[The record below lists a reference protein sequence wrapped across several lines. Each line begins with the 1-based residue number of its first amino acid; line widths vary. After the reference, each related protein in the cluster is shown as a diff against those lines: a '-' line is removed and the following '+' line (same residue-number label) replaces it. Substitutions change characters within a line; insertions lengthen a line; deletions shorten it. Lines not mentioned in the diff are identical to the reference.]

1 MKISFKEDFY
11 TYKIKVVGVGGAGGN
26 SINRMM
32 NVGIDGVEFIEINT
46 DAQVLSLSKAP
57 RKIQIGKKLTQGLGS
72 GGDPEVGRN
81 AIEENKDEVRNSL
94 AKTDIVFITC
104 GMGGGTGTGASN
116 IVAQLAKSEGALT
129 IGMVYAPF
137 TFEGKVRIKNANE
150 GIRALRE
157 EADTI
162 IVIPNDR
169 LLDIEGQNI
178 PIPKAFRKADELLL
192 EVIKGIS
199 ELITKPGLINLD
211 FADIRT
217 IMSESGEAVLAVGKG
232 YGQDRAIEA
241 AESAM
246 NCVLLGEASISGA
259 KGILINVRG
268 GEDLTVSELANTIS
282 RVREVASEEANII
295 FGALVDGDKTNEVAV
310 TVIATGAE
318 RKWKRKGT
326 LEHMH
331 LPYGRKD
338 SHEVTHEQENLEI
351 PTFVRHK
358 VH

>member
-1 MKISFKEDFY
+1 
-11 TYKIKVVGVGGAGGN
+11 
-26 SINRMM
+26 
-32 NVGIDGVEFIEINT
+32 
-46 DAQVLSLSKAP
+46 KA
-57 RKIQIGKKLTQGLGS
+57 
-72 GGDPEVGRN
+72 
-81 AIEENKDEVRNSL
+81 
-94 AKTDIVFITC
+94 DIVFITC
-104 GMGGGTGTGASN
+104 GMGGGTGTGAASV
-116 IVAQLAKSEGALT
+116 VAQLAKSEGALT
-129 IGMVYAPF
+129 IGMVYTPF
-137 TFEGKVRIKNANE
+137 TFEGKVRMRQAAE

-169 LLDIEGQNI
+169 LLNIEGQNT

-192 EVIKGIS
+192 EAIKGIS

-217 IMSESGEAVLAVGKG
+217 IMSEPGEAVLAVGRG
-232 YGQDRAIEA
+232 YGEDRAIEA

-268 GEDLTVSELANTIS
+268 GEDLGVSELANTIS
-282 RVREVASEEANII
+282 RIREVASEEANII
-295 FGALVDGDKTNEVAV
+295 FGALVDGDKTDEVAV
-310 TVIATGAE
+310 TVIATGVE
-318 RKWKRKGT
+318 RKWRKKGAF
-326 LEHMH
+326 EHMH
-331 LPYGRKD
+331 LPYSRKD
-338 SHEVTHEQENLEI
+338 SNEVTHEHENLEI